1 MVVLGVVIAVLC
13 FLYLSLR
20 TLLRAA
26 RERRVEQRSIC
37 RNLPRISH
45 EVIQTLCAEFTKIQ
59 DQGKLTQAGRDYAAE
74 LRLEQ
79 PALFALLIEIL
90 QQSDIDNPG
99 ELTSGLIVYKLLK
112 AQIEADLLDQSF
124 DPPAKSH

>member
-1 MVVLGVVIAVLC
+1 MIVLGVVITIVC

-20 TLLRAA
+20 ALLRAA
-26 RERRVEQRSIC
+26 RERRAEQGLVC

-45 EVIQTLCAEFTKIQ
+45 EVVQTLCAEFTKIQ

-79 PALFALLIEIL
+79 PVLFNLLVEIL
-90 QQSDIDNPG
+90 EQSDPNNPQ

-112 AQIEADLLDQSF
+112 AQIEADLLDRSLRQ
-124 DPPAKSH
+124 